1 MENDPSKP
9 ETTFYALWRKW
20 RPAVKIVVIESLFA
34 LAAGAGRAEAASAP
48 DANYGVV
55 IMRRFKPPSKTGVA
69 GHHRASRQ
77 LAGPSGSPLF
87 DNDRAAPDATVA
99 AAQDRFSLVVR
110 YLARSWGDISISPKK
125 KIEKSQRPSFL
136 RTTHCLEMGR

>member
-1 MENDPSKP
+1 MLGLEHDERLDDFRAHRIGLADRRGKRHRGMADQTILDFAGADAVAGRDDHVVVSPLKV
-9 ETTFYALWRKW
+9 K
-20 RPAVKIVVIESLFA
+20 PAVLVFCDE
-34 LAAGAGRAEAASAP
+34 
-48 DANYGVV
+48 
-55 IMRRFKPPSKTGVA
+55 VA
-69 GHHRASRQ
+69 RV
-77 LAGPSGSPLF
+77 
-87 DNDRAAPDATVA
+87 PDATVA

>member
-1 MENDPSKP
+1 METGRENRRYREPLRARRWRRPCGGGECDGRQ
-9 ETTFYALWRKW
+9 LW
-20 RPAVKIVVIESLFA
+20 
-34 LAAGAGRAEAASAP
+34 
-48 DANYGVV
+48 VV